1 MKISKS
7 SFIEN
12 YKKKV
17 SDLPEQERIQEAIYF
32 AFDLTDQYGIVR
44 INKAIAESAIKFDI
58 NEDILRE
65 KINDSDFI
73 LNERKAK

>member
-44 INKAIAESAIKFDI
+44 INKAIAESAIKFNI

>member
-1 MKISKS
+1 M
-7 SFIEN
+7 
-12 YKKKV
+12 
-17 SDLPEQERIQEAIYF
+17 PEKERIQEAIYF

-44 INKAIAESAIKFDI
+44 INKAIAESAIKFNI